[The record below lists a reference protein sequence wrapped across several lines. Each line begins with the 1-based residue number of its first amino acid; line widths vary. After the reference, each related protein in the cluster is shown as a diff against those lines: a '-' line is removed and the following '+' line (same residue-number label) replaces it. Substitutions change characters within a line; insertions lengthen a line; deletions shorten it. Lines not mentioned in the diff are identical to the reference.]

1 MIFEEPIGI
10 IELGN
15 EKIDC
20 LIFIINKNSETEI
33 LSTST
38 VRTEGIHNGIVI
50 NLIKAT
56 NVIRTC
62 ISLAEKKAEV
72 TLKKIN
78 VILEQPDFLCTKF
91 SKAKRIDGSK
101 IHKDDI
107 DFLLREAKK
116 QVTYN
121 DEKHSIIHI
130 FNHNYVVDGK
140 TFNEEPIGVY
150 AKNLSHEMSFITMPK
165 NNIKNIVQSFIDCDI
180 EVERFISCTFATAAN
195 LLNNND
201 LKSGSIL
208 IDLGFEKTC
217 LGLFKNLALVNSI
230 TFPIGTNNIIKD
242 ISKVCSLSI
251 KESVDISNQIDFS
264 FKNNNK
270 LFDNNSYL
278 KDSYFSDSGF
288 RKISKS
294 LIQNV
299 VKSRIDEI
307 LEKINKQVELT
318 GFKKDKGAKLFIVGE
333 GSDLSNLI
341 NYCSE
346 FFGSEV
352 IKLEQN
358 NKTKIKQDSK
368 ERFTACLGALKII
381 RDGWETEAIPSK
393 ANKNQQKNGFFTRI
407 FGIRS

>member
-1 MIFEEPIGI
+1 MIFEEAIGI

-288 RKISKS
+288 RKISKY

-299 VKSRIDEI
+299 VY
-307 LEKINKQVELT
+307 L
-318 GFKKDKGAKLFIVGE
+318 
-333 GSDLSNLI
+333 
-341 NYCSE
+341 
-346 FFGSEV
+346 
-352 IKLEQN
+352 
-358 NKTKIKQDSK
+358 
-368 ERFTACLGALKII
+368 LK
-381 RDGWETEAIPSK
+381 
-393 ANKNQQKNGFFTRI
+393 
-407 FGIRS
+407 

>member
-62 ISLAEKKAEV
+62 ISLAEKNAEV
-72 TLKKIN
+72 T
-78 VILEQPDFLCTKF
+78 
-91 SKAKRIDGSK
+91 
-101 IHKDDI
+101 
-107 DFLLREAKK
+107 
-116 QVTYN
+116 
-121 DEKHSIIHI
+121 SIIHI

-318 GFKKDKGAKLFIVGE
+318 GFKKDKEAKLFIVGE